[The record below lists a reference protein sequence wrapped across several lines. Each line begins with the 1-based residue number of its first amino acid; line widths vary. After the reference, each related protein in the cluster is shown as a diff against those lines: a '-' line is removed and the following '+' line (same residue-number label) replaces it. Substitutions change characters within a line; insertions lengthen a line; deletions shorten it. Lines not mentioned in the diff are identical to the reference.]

1 MKKDESLKTF
11 SDINCSNIFL
21 DLPPKAKDI
30 QAKISKWD
38 LIKVKGFCIAKETI
52 NKMKKKKPTN
62 WEKRVANDAP
72 NMRLISKI

>member
-21 DLPPKAKDI
+21 DLPPKANDKK
-30 QAKISKWD
+30 KISKWD

-52 NKMKKKKPTN
+52 YKMQKKKNPTN
-62 WEKRVANDAP
+62 WEKIVANDAP
-72 NMRLISKI
+72 NMGLISKV